1 MLLII
6 NLNIKIENMICPIC
20 KAQMTL
26 IKNTDRLTC
35 PSKHYW
41 CTLEMNKEIIKFEEE
56 YKKKILY
63 GM

>member
-1 MLLII
+1 
-6 NLNIKIENMICPIC
+6 MICPIC